1 MRLETK
7 PLFRLTLH
15 VPMVLA
21 VGPSPEGFRRI
32 GVVQGGSFAGDRLT
46 GDVLTGNDWQHV
58 RADFCTTVDVRLVL
72 KTSDGALIEMS
83 YRGLRHGAPEV
94 MERLDRGE
102 SVDPASYYFRISARF
117 ETSAGNY
124 DWLNRVVAIG
134 SGDRRPSGPIYHLFE
149 VT

>member
-1 MRLETK
+1 MTLGTR
-7 PLFRLTLH
+7 PLFRLTLQ
-15 VPMVLA
+15 VPSVLV
-21 VGPSPEGFRRI
+21 VGPGPEAFRRV
-32 GVVQGGSFAGDRLT
+32 GVVGGGTFAGDRLN
-46 GDVLTGNDWQHV
+46 GEVLTGNDRQNV
-58 RADFCTTVDVRLVL
+58 RTDHCTAVDVRLVL
-72 KTSDGALIEMS
+72 RTHDNALIEMS

-117 ETSAGNY
+117 ETSAGKY